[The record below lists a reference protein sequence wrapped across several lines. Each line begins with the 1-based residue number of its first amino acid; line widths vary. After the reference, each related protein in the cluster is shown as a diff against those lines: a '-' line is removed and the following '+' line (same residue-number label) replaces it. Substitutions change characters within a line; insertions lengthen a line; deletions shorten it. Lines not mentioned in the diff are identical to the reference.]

1 MRPLRVD
8 LQAIL
13 LASLGLVSVLTVC
26 CTVLDPRF
34 LAVRTYLAPFRDR
47 LLAQVELLS
56 SSCSNSACNIPCLP
70 SPLSSDWQL

>member
-13 LASLGLVSVLTVC
+13 LASLGLVSVLIVC

-47 LLAQVELLS
+47 LLAQVELS
-56 SSCSNSACNIPCLP
+56 SSSVPVLRVVSCLP